1 MYSLSNH
8 ISLQFWKRVFDS
20 FLNYSLTF
28 SFTKRYQSLYAIP
41 KIIWITA
48 LNPNLSHRWSR
59 CLSAFCAHK
68 LYSASAPSVKGLIFT
83 LRFWLFWDSVEFK
96 AATWLIS
103 IRWSLELLYW
113 LKPSL
118 SLQKKKFESF
128 SQFMLINY
136 CTLVA
141 VKWIIFC
148 VMGWG
153 VERIFCRFTHQQDG
167 IENP

>member
-1 MYSLSNH
+1 MYSLSCH
-8 ISLQFWKRVFDS
+8 KSLQFWKRVFDS
-20 FLNYSLTF
+20 FLNYSSSF

-59 CLSAFCAHK
+59 CYGRYVVFLSAFCAHK

-141 VKWIIFC
+141 VKWIIFYK
-148 VMGWG
+148 WG
-153 VERIFCRFTHQQDG
+153 E
-167 IENP
+167 